1 MLERALSFIHV
12 YIFLLSPPTHSY
24 SMDIALLN
32 LANVLHRSQHSADA
46 LVPLQVAVSLAPD
59 VNVLHYTLGNVYAV
73 SLCVYVCVCGVFTCV
88 YVSA

>member
-1 MLERALSFIHV
+1 
-12 YIFLLSPPTHSY
+12 
-24 SMDIALLN
+24 MDIALLN

-73 SLCVYVCVCGVFTCV
+73 SHCVCSCVCMCLCEYTYIIMCACVFVWVRCGCGLHV
-88 YVSA
+88 YMCT